1 MGGGGNHKREA
12 IMMAFSK
19 DHIDMAEKILDI
31 RKNMDLDYKNM
42 VFMISKMYLIVEMKN
57 LI

>member
-1 MGGGGNHKREA
+1 
-12 IMMAFSK
+12 MMAFSK